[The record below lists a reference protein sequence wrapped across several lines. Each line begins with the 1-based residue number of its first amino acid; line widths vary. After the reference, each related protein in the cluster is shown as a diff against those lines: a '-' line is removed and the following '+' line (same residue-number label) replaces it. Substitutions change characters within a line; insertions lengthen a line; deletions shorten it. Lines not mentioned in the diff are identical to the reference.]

1 MQSEGQA
8 GAGLVVAVDGPSSS
22 GKSSTARGV
31 AERLR
36 LRYLDTG
43 AMYRALTWWMLEQGV
58 DVHDAEAVA
67 RTCGEPTLVSG
78 TDPGAPTIQVDGTD
92 VSGPIRGPAVTAAVS
107 AVSAVPAVR
116 DRMVGLQ
123 RQIIGAG
130 RIVVEGRDIGS
141 VVAPGAQLKVFL
153 TADPDT
159 RAHRRTAELVG
170 GNASVH
176 DTAADLDRRDR
187 LDSVRAAS
195 PLVRAEDALV
205 LDTTHLSL
213 AEAVD
218 AVAELARL
226 ALGEAQWEQ
235 PR

>member
-43 AMYRALTWWMLEQGV
+43 AMYRALTWWMLEQHV

-170 GNASVH
+170 GNTSVH

-218 AVAELARL
+218 AVAELARS